1 MSISARRNSLLKSS
15 ISIKSI
21 GDTAGSFFKGFR
33 LARKNANEIVENTR
47 ESNKFKSTLIRQDN
61 IFFRRRQENIRRKD
75 REDELEASSVQ
86 GAPKTQG
93 AILAKS
99 SRGFLGRILNFIGIL
114 LIGWAIENLP
124 KILNG
129 IQSLIRNITKVGGIL
144 GSFVDGVK
152 NILGG
157 IGTLIGETIS
167 KITGFD
173 FLAGKKEVE
182 DGLESTQTNVLKA
195 QNELAESANIFSDA
209 ENFGLPEPPGFDV
222 PTETTV
228 NAQKDETG
236 TTDPLEKDQ
245 LETSE
250 KEIDSSIEGIS
261 NNLSV
266 GEGEEVIEEDNVEG
280 ENTSEDNLIE
290 GIATE
295 VGELN
300 AKDPIGKDSGS
311 SSSDTS
317 AVSGEALQDPRD
329 LLRKKQEESIKSKRR
344 RRRRSSF
351 LGTPDSVNNINQRV
365 ASNKLD
371 TDPYR
376 GEVVASIE
384 ITDEMKAA
392 ALNPVKKDVNVQG
405 QRKSKNTIVIVE
417 KPVEIASSSASGM
430 TSGAKSNIVTQGV
443 NEEKMLLKMQ
453 STSTLKYT

>member
-21 GDTAGSFFKGFR
+21 GDTANSFFKGFR

-261 NNLSV
+261 NNLSI
-266 GEGEEVIEEDNVEG
+266 GDGEEVVEEDEVQD

-344 RRRRSSF
+344 RRRGSSF

-365 ASNKLD
+365 ASNKLN

-392 ALNPVKKDVNVQG
+392 ALNPVKKEVNVQG
-405 QRKSKNTIVIVE
+405 QRKSKNTVVIVE

-430 TSGAKSNIVTQGV
+430 TSGGKSSIVTQGV

>member
-21 GDTAGSFFKGFR
+21 GDTASSFFKGFR

-47 ESNKFKSTLIRQDN
+47 ESNQFKSTLIRQDN

-144 GSFVDGVK
+144 GFFVEGVK
-152 NILGG
+152 NVLGG

-167 KITGFD
+167 KLTGFD

-182 DGLESTQTNVLKA
+182 DGLESAQTNVLKA
-195 QNELAESANIFSDA
+195 QNELAESANLFSDA

-261 NNLSV
+261 NNLSISD
-266 GEGEEVIEEDNVEG
+266 GEEVVEEDEVQD

-295 VGELN
+295 VGQLN
-300 AKDPIGKDSGS
+300 TKDPIGKDSGS

-344 RRRRSSF
+344 RRRGSSF

-392 ALNPVKKDVNVQG
+392 ALIPVKKEVNVQG
-405 QRKSKNTIVIVE
+405 QRKSKNTVVIVE

-430 TSGAKSNIVTQGV
+430 TSGGKSSIVTQGV

>member
-21 GDTAGSFFKGFR
+21 GDTASSFFKGFR

-144 GSFVDGVK
+144 GFFVDGVK

-182 DGLESTQTNVLKA
+182 DGLESAQTNVLKA

-245 LETSE
+245 IETSE

-261 NNLSV
+261 NNLSI
-266 GEGEEVIEEDNVEG
+266 GDGEEVVEEDEVQD

-344 RRRRSSF
+344 RRRGSSF

-365 ASNKLD
+365 ASSKLD
-371 TDPYR
+371 TDTYR

-392 ALNPVKKDVNVQG
+392 ALNPVKKDINVQG

-430 TSGAKSNIVTQGV
+430 TSGSKSNIVTQSV

>member
-21 GDTAGSFFKGFR
+21 GDTANSFFKGFR

-47 ESNKFKSTLIRQDN
+47 ESNQFKSTLIRQDN

-144 GSFVDGVK
+144 GFFVEGVK
-152 NILGG
+152 NVLGG

-167 KITGFD
+167 KLTGFD
-173 FLAGKKEVE
+173 FLGGKKEVE
-182 DGLESTQTNVLKA
+182 DGLESAQTNVLKA
-195 QNELAESANIFSDA
+195 QNELAESANLFSDA

-236 TTDPLEKDQ
+236 ATDPLEKDQ

-250 KEIDSSIEGIS
+250 KEIDTSIEAIS
-261 NNLSV
+261 NNLSI
-266 GEGEEVIEEDNVEG
+266 GDGEEVVQEDNVQD

-295 VGELN
+295 VGQLN
-300 AKDPIGKDSGS
+300 TKDPIGKDSGS

-351 LGTPDSVNNINQRV
+351 LGTPDSVKNINERV
-365 ASNKLD
+365 ASNKLNTD
-371 TDPYR
+371 TYR

-392 ALNPVKKDVNVQG
+392 ALNPVKKEVNLQG

-443 NEEKMLLKMQ
+443 NEEKMLLNMQ

>member
-1 MSISARRNSLLKSS
+1 MLRIFLISVFLIFSNLAFGKYISFLDPKSEFI
-15 ISIKSI
+15 ISKYLGKKFLI
-21 GDTAGSFFKGFR
+21 G
-33 LARKNANEIVENTR
+33 NANYSFLFWDIYDAELYSTSKKYN
-47 ESNKFKSTLIRQDN
+47 SNELAIILKYNRSIDKETLIR
-61 IFFRRRQENIRRKD
+61 
-75 REDELEASSVQ
+75 
-86 GAPKTQG
+86 
-93 AILAKS
+93 
-99 SRGFLGRILNFIGIL
+99 
-114 LIGWAIENLP
+114 
-124 KILNG
+124 
-129 IQSLIRNITKVGGIL
+129 
-144 GSFVDGVK
+144 
-152 NILGG
+152 
-157 IGTLIGETIS
+157 ETIS
-167 KITGFD
+167 KLTGFD

-182 DGLESTQTNVLKA
+182 DGLESAQTNVLKA
-195 QNELAESANIFSDA
+195 QNELAESANLFSDA

-261 NNLSV
+261 NNLSI
-266 GEGEEVIEEDNVEG
+266 GDGEEVVEEDEVQD

-295 VGELN
+295 VGQLN
-300 AKDPIGKDSGS
+300 TKDPIGKDSGS

-344 RRRRSSF
+344 RRRGSSF

-392 ALNPVKKDVNVQG
+392 ALNPVKKVVNVQG
-405 QRKSKNTIVIVE
+405 QRKSKNTVVIVE

-443 NEEKMLLKMQ
+443 NEEKMLLNMQ

>member
-144 GSFVDGVK
+144 GFFVDGVK

-261 NNLSV
+261 NNLSI
-266 GEGEEVIEEDNVEG
+266 GDGEEVVEEDEVQD

-344 RRRRSSF
+344 RRRGSSF

-365 ASNKLD
+365 ASNKLN

-392 ALNPVKKDVNVQG
+392 ALNPVKKEVNVQG
-405 QRKSKNTIVIVE
+405 QRKSKNTVVIVE

-430 TSGAKSNIVTQGV
+430 TSGGKSSIVTQGV

>member
-21 GDTAGSFFKGFR
+21 GDTANSFFKGFR

-195 QNELAESANIFSDA
+195 QKELAESANLFSDA

-250 KEIDSSIEGIS
+250 KEIDSSIESIS
-261 NNLSV
+261 NNLSI
-266 GEGEEVIEEDNVEG
+266 GDGEEVVEEDEVQD

-344 RRRRSSF
+344 RRRGSSF

-392 ALNPVKKDVNVQG
+392 ALSPVKKEVNVQG

-430 TSGAKSNIVTQGV
+430 TSGGKSSIVTQGV

>member
-21 GDTAGSFFKGFR
+21 GDTASSFFKGFR

-144 GSFVDGVK
+144 GFFVDGVK

-167 KITGFD
+167 KLTGFD

-182 DGLESTQTNVLKA
+182 DGLESAQTNVLKA
-195 QNELAESANIFSDA
+195 QNELAESANLFSDP

-222 PTETTV
+222 PSETTV

-250 KEIDSSIEGIS
+250 KEIDTSIEGIS

-266 GEGEEVIEEDNVEG
+266 GEGEEVVEEDDVQD

-295 VGELN
+295 VGQLN

-344 RRRRSSF
+344 RRRGSSF
-351 LGTPDSVNNINQRV
+351 LGTPDSVKNINQRV
-365 ASNKLD
+365 ASSKLD
-371 TDPYR
+371 TDTYR

-392 ALNPVKKDVNVQG
+392 ALNPVKKDINVQG

>member
-21 GDTAGSFFKGFR
+21 GDTASSFFKGFR

-144 GSFVDGVK
+144 GFFVDGVK

-261 NNLSV
+261 NNLSI
-266 GEGEEVIEEDNVEG
+266 GDGEEVVEEDEVQD

-295 VGELN
+295 VGQLN

-344 RRRRSSF
+344 RRRGSSF
-351 LGTPDSVNNINQRV
+351 LGTPDSVKNINQRV
-365 ASNKLD
+365 ASSKLD
-371 TDPYR
+371 TDTYR

>member
-21 GDTAGSFFKGFR
+21 GDTASSFFKGFR

-144 GSFVDGVK
+144 GFFVDGVK

-167 KITGFD
+167 KLTGFD

-182 DGLESTQTNVLKA
+182 DGLESAQTNVLKA
-195 QNELAESANIFSDA
+195 QNELAESANLFSDA

-222 PTETTV
+222 PTKTTV

-250 KEIDSSIEGIS
+250 KEIDSSIESIS

-266 GEGEEVIEEDNVEG
+266 GEEEEEVIE
-280 ENTSEDNLIE
+280 
-290 GIATE
+290 
-295 VGELN
+295 
-300 AKDPIGKDSGS
+300 
-311 SSSDTS
+311 
-317 AVSGEALQDPRD
+317 
-329 LLRKKQEESIKSKRR
+329 
-344 RRRRSSF
+344 
-351 LGTPDSVNNINQRV
+351 
-365 ASNKLD
+365 
-371 TDPYR
+371 
-376 GEVVASIE
+376 
-384 ITDEMKAA
+384 DEMF
-392 ALNPVKKDVNVQG
+392 
-405 QRKSKNTIVIVE
+405 
-417 KPVEIASSSASGM
+417 
-430 TSGAKSNIVTQGV
+430 
-443 NEEKMLLKMQ
+443 KMKILLKII
-453 STSTLKYT
+453 

>member
-21 GDTAGSFFKGFR
+21 GDTASSFFKGFR

-144 GSFVDGVK
+144 GFFVDGVK

-182 DGLESTQTNVLKA
+182 DGLESAQTNVLKA
-195 QNELAESANIFSDA
+195 QNELAESANLFSDA
-209 ENFGLPEPPGFDV
+209 ENFGLPEPPGFDI

-250 KEIDSSIEGIS
+250 KEIDTSIEGIS

-266 GEGEEVIEEDNVEG
+266 GEGEEVVEEDNQD

-290 GIATE
+290 GVATE
-295 VGELN
+295 VGQLN

-344 RRRRSSF
+344 RRRGSSF
-351 LGTPDSVNNINQRV
+351 LGTPDSVKNINQRV
-365 ASNKLD
+365 ASSKLD
-371 TDPYR
+371 TDTYR

>member
-21 GDTAGSFFKGFR
+21 GDTASSFFKGFR

-144 GSFVDGVK
+144 GFFVDGVK

-261 NNLSV
+261 NNLSI
-266 GEGEEVIEEDNVEG
+266 GDGEEVVEEDEVQD

-344 RRRRSSF
+344 RRRGSSF
-351 LGTPDSVNNINQRV
+351 LGTPDSVKNINQRV
-365 ASNKLD
+365 ASSKLD
-371 TDPYR
+371 TDTYR

>member
-21 GDTAGSFFKGFR
+21 GDTAASFFKGFR

-195 QNELAESANIFSDA
+195 QKELAESANIFSDA

-392 ALNPVKKDVNVQG
+392 ALNPVKKDINVQG

-430 TSGAKSNIVTQGV
+430 TSGGKSSIVTQGV

>member
-21 GDTAGSFFKGFR
+21 GDTASSFFKGFR

-144 GSFVDGVK
+144 GFFVDGVK

-167 KITGFD
+167 KLTGFD

-182 DGLESTQTNVLKA
+182 DGLESAQTNVLKA
-195 QNELAESANIFSDA
+195 QNELAESANLFSDA
-209 ENFGLPEPPGFDV
+209 ENFGLPEPPGFDI
-222 PTETTV
+222 PSETTV

-250 KEIDSSIEGIS
+250 KEIDTSIEGIS

-266 GEGEEVIEEDNVEG
+266 GEGEEVVEEDEVQD

-295 VGELN
+295 VGQLN

-344 RRRRSSF
+344 RRRGSSF
-351 LGTPDSVNNINQRV
+351 LGTPDSVKNINQRV
-365 ASNKLD
+365 ASSKLD
-371 TDPYR
+371 TDTYR

>member
-1 MSISARRNSLLKSS
+1 M
-15 ISIKSI
+15 
-21 GDTAGSFFKGFR
+21 GF
-33 LARKNANEIVENTR
+33 
-47 ESNKFKSTLIRQDN
+47 
-61 IFFRRRQENIRRKD
+61 
-75 REDELEASSVQ
+75 
-86 GAPKTQG
+86 
-93 AILAKS
+93 
-99 SRGFLGRILNFIGIL
+99 
-114 LIGWAIENLP
+114 
-124 KILNG
+124 
-129 IQSLIRNITKVGGIL
+129 
-144 GSFVDGVK
+144 FVDGVK

-167 KITGFD
+167 KLTGFD

-182 DGLESTQTNVLKA
+182 DGLESAQTNVLKA
-195 QNELAESANIFSDA
+195 QNELAESANLFSDA

-250 KEIDSSIEGIS
+250 KEIDSNIETIS
-261 NNLSV
+261 NNLSI
-266 GEGEEVIEEDNVEG
+266 GDGEEVVEEDEVQD

-295 VGELN
+295 VGQLN
-300 AKDPIGKDSGS
+300 AKDPIGKDGGS
-311 SSSDTS
+311 PSSDTS

-344 RRRRSSF
+344 RRRGSSF

-365 ASNKLD
+365 ASSKLD
-371 TDPYR
+371 TDTYR

-392 ALNPVKKDVNVQG
+392 ALIPVKKEVNVQG
-405 QRKSKNTIVIVE
+405 QRKSKNTVVIVE

-430 TSGAKSNIVTQGV
+430 TSGSKSSIVTQGV
-443 NEEKMLLKMQ
+443 NEEKMLLNMQ

>member
-21 GDTAGSFFKGFR
+21 GDTANSFFKGFR

-195 QNELAESANIFSDA
+195 QNELAESANLFSDA

-250 KEIDSSIEGIS
+250 KEIDSSIESIS
-261 NNLSV
+261 NNLSI
-266 GEGEEVIEEDNVEG
+266 GDGEEVVEEDEVQD

-344 RRRRSSF
+344 RRRGSSF

-392 ALNPVKKDVNVQG
+392 ALSPVKKEVNVQG

-430 TSGAKSNIVTQGV
+430 TSGGKSSIVTQGV

>member
-21 GDTAGSFFKGFR
+21 GDTANSFFKGFR

-195 QNELAESANIFSDA
+195 QKELAESANLFSDA

-261 NNLSV
+261 NNLSI
-266 GEGEEVIEEDNVEG
+266 GDGEEVVEEDEVQD

-344 RRRRSSF
+344 RRRGSSF

-392 ALNPVKKDVNVQG
+392 ALSPVKKEVNVQG

-430 TSGAKSNIVTQGV
+430 TSGGKSSIVTQGV

>member
-21 GDTAGSFFKGFR
+21 GDTASSFFKGFR

-144 GSFVDGVK
+144 GFFVDGVK

-167 KITGFD
+167 KLTGFD

-195 QNELAESANIFSDA
+195 QNELAQSANLFSDA

-351 LGTPDSVNNINQRV
+351 LGTPDSVKNINERV

-371 TDPYR
+371 TDTYR

-392 ALNPVKKDVNVQG
+392 ALNPVKKEVNLQG

-430 TSGAKSNIVTQGV
+430 TSGSKSSIVTQGV

>member
-21 GDTAGSFFKGFR
+21 GDTANSFFKGFR

-47 ESNKFKSTLIRQDN
+47 ESNQFKSTLIRQDN

-144 GSFVDGVK
+144 GFFVDGVK

-167 KITGFD
+167 KLTGFD

-182 DGLESTQTNVLKA
+182 DGLESAQTNVLKA
-195 QNELAESANIFSDA
+195 QNELAESANLFSDA

-245 LETSE
+245 IETSE

-261 NNLSV
+261 NNLSI
-266 GEGEEVIEEDNVEG
+266 GDGEEVVEEDEVQD

-344 RRRRSSF
+344 RRRGSSF

-371 TDPYR
+371 TDAYR

>member
-21 GDTAGSFFKGFR
+21 GDTASSFFKGFR

-144 GSFVDGVK
+144 GFFVDGVK

-195 QNELAESANIFSDA
+195 QKELAESANLFSDA

-261 NNLSV
+261 NNLSI
-266 GEGEEVIEEDNVEG
+266 GDGEEVVEEDEVQD

-344 RRRRSSF
+344 RRRGSSF

-365 ASNKLD
+365 ASNKLN

-392 ALNPVKKDVNVQG
+392 ALSPVKKEVNVQG

-430 TSGAKSNIVTQGV
+430 TSGGKSSIVTQGV

>member
-21 GDTAGSFFKGFR
+21 GDTASSFFKGFR

-144 GSFVDGVK
+144 GFFVDGVK

-182 DGLESTQTNVLKA
+182 DGLESAQTNVLKA
-195 QNELAESANIFSDA
+195 QNELAESANLFSDA
-209 ENFGLPEPPGFDV
+209 ENFGLPEPPGFDI

-245 LETSE
+245 IETSE

-266 GEGEEVIEEDNVEG
+266 GEGEEVVEEDNQD

-290 GIATE
+290 GVATE
-295 VGELN
+295 VGQLN

-344 RRRRSSF
+344 RRRGSSF
-351 LGTPDSVNNINQRV
+351 LGTPDSVKNINQRV
-365 ASNKLD
+365 ASSKLD
-371 TDPYR
+371 TDTYR

>member
-21 GDTAGSFFKGFR
+21 GDTANSFFKGFR

-47 ESNKFKSTLIRQDN
+47 ESNQFKSTLIRQDN

-144 GSFVDGVK
+144 GFFVDGVK

-167 KITGFD
+167 KLTGFD

-245 LETSE
+245 IETSE

-261 NNLSV
+261 NNLSI
-266 GEGEEVIEEDNVEG
+266 GDGEEVVEEDEVQD

-344 RRRRSSF
+344 RRRGSSF

-371 TDPYR
+371 TDAYR

-392 ALNPVKKDVNVQG
+392 ALNPVKKEVNVQG
-405 QRKSKNTIVIVE
+405 QRKSKNTVVIVE

-430 TSGAKSNIVTQGV
+430 TSGGKSSIVTQGV

>member
-21 GDTAGSFFKGFR
+21 GDTASSFFKGFR

-144 GSFVDGVK
+144 GFFVDGVK

-182 DGLESTQTNVLKA
+182 DGLESAQTNVLKA
-195 QNELAESANIFSDA
+195 QNELAESANLFSDP

-245 LETSE
+245 IETSE

-261 NNLSV
+261 NNLSI
-266 GEGEEVIEEDNVEG
+266 GDGEEVVEEDEVQD

-344 RRRRSSF
+344 RRRGSSF

-365 ASNKLD
+365 ASNKLN

-392 ALNPVKKDVNVQG
+392 ALSPVKKEVNVQG

>member
-21 GDTAGSFFKGFR
+21 GDTASSFFKGFR

-144 GSFVDGVK
+144 GFFVDGVK

-182 DGLESTQTNVLKA
+182 DGLESAQTNVLKA
-195 QNELAESANIFSDA
+195 QNELAESANLFSDA
-209 ENFGLPEPPGFDV
+209 ENFGLPEPPGFDI

-250 KEIDSSIEGIS
+250 KEIDTSIEGIS

-266 GEGEEVIEEDNVEG
+266 GEGEEVVEEDNQD
-280 ENTSEDNLIE
+280 ENTSEDNSIE
-290 GIATE
+290 GVATE
-295 VGELN
+295 VGQLN

-344 RRRRSSF
+344 RRRGSSF
-351 LGTPDSVNNINQRV
+351 LGTPDSVKNINQRV
-365 ASNKLD
+365 ASSKLD
-371 TDPYR
+371 TDTYR

>member
-21 GDTAGSFFKGFR
+21 GDTASSFFKGFR

-144 GSFVDGVK
+144 GFFVDGVK

-182 DGLESTQTNVLKA
+182 DGLESAQTNVLKA

-245 LETSE
+245 IETSE

-266 GEGEEVIEEDNVEG
+266 GEGEEVVEEDNQD

-290 GIATE
+290 GVATE
-295 VGELN
+295 VGQLN

-344 RRRRSSF
+344 RRRGSSF
-351 LGTPDSVNNINQRV
+351 LGTPDSVKNINQRV
-365 ASNKLD
+365 ASSKLD
-371 TDPYR
+371 TDTYR

>member
-21 GDTAGSFFKGFR
+21 GDTASSFFKGFR

-195 QNELAESANIFSDA
+195 QKELAESANLFSDA

-250 KEIDSSIEGIS
+250 KEIDTSIEGIS

-266 GEGEEVIEEDNVEG
+266 GEGEEVVEEDEVQD

-295 VGELN
+295 VGQLN

-344 RRRRSSF
+344 RRRGSSF

-430 TSGAKSNIVTQGV
+430 TSGGKSSIVTQGV

>member
-21 GDTAGSFFKGFR
+21 GDTASSFFKGFR

-144 GSFVDGVK
+144 GFFVDGVK

-182 DGLESTQTNVLKA
+182 DGLESAQTNVLKA

-245 LETSE
+245 IETSE

-266 GEGEEVIEEDNVEG
+266 GEGEEVVEEDDDQD

-290 GIATE
+290 GVATE
-295 VGELN
+295 VGQLN

-344 RRRRSSF
+344 RRRGSSF
-351 LGTPDSVNNINQRV
+351 LGTPDSVKNINQRV
-365 ASNKLD
+365 ASSKLD
-371 TDPYR
+371 TDTYR

>member
-209 ENFGLPEPPGFDV
+209 ENFGLPKPPGFDV

-311 SSSDTS
+311 SSPDTS

-365 ASNKLD
+365 ASNKLN

-392 ALNPVKKDVNVQG
+392 ALNPVKKEVNVQG
-405 QRKSKNTIVIVE
+405 QRKSKNTVVIVE

-430 TSGAKSNIVTQGV
+430 TSGGKSSIVTQGV

>member
-21 GDTAGSFFKGFR
+21 GDTANSFFKGFR

-47 ESNKFKSTLIRQDN
+47 ESNQFKSTLIRQDN

-144 GSFVDGVK
+144 GFFVDGVK

-167 KITGFD
+167 KLTGFD

-182 DGLESTQTNVLKA
+182 DGLESAQTNVLKA
-195 QNELAESANIFSDA
+195 QNELAESANLFSDA

-245 LETSE
+245 IETSE

-261 NNLSV
+261 NNLSI
-266 GEGEEVIEEDNVEG
+266 GDGEEVVEEDEVQD

-344 RRRRSSF
+344 RRRGSSF
-351 LGTPDSVNNINQRV
+351 LGTPDSVKNINQRV
-365 ASNKLD
+365 ASSKLD
-371 TDPYR
+371 TDTYR

-392 ALNPVKKDVNVQG
+392 ALSPVKKEVNVQG
-405 QRKSKNTIVIVE
+405 QRKSKNTVVIVE

-430 TSGAKSNIVTQGV
+430 TSGGKSSIVTQGV

>member
-21 GDTAGSFFKGFR
+21 GDTANSFFKGFR

-182 DGLESTQTNVLKA
+182 DGLESAQTNVLKA
-195 QNELAESANIFSDA
+195 QNELAESANLFSDA

-250 KEIDSSIEGIS
+250 KEIDSSIESIS
-261 NNLSV
+261 NNLSI
-266 GEGEEVIEEDNVEG
+266 GDGEEVVEEDEVQD

-344 RRRRSSF
+344 RRRGSSF

-392 ALNPVKKDVNVQG
+392 ALSPVKKEVNVQG

-430 TSGAKSNIVTQGV
+430 TSGGKSSIVTQGV

>member
-21 GDTAGSFFKGFR
+21 GDTANSFFKGFR

-195 QNELAESANIFSDA
+195 QKELAESANLFSDA

-250 KEIDSSIEGIS
+250 KEIDSSIESIS
-261 NNLSV
+261 NNLSI
-266 GEGEEVIEEDNVEG
+266 GDGEEVVEEDEVQD

-295 VGELN
+295 VGQLN

-344 RRRRSSF
+344 RRRGSSF

-392 ALNPVKKDVNVQG
+392 ALSPVKKEVNVQG

-430 TSGAKSNIVTQGV
+430 TSGGKSSIVTQGV